1 MHQKSQ
7 HIGAMD
13 LRSYYDVS
21 IGAGGTPAYVALLDS
36 SLQNR
41 LWPSGNVGL
50 GVAAMI
56 ALDPGFFLV
65 PPKGMHQR

>member
-1 MHQKSQ
+1 
-7 HIGAMD
+7 MD
-13 LRSYYDVS
+13 LGSRYDVS

-36 SLQNR
+36 SLQHM

-50 GVAAMI
+50 GVAAMM
-56 ALDPGFFLV
+56 ALDPGFLV